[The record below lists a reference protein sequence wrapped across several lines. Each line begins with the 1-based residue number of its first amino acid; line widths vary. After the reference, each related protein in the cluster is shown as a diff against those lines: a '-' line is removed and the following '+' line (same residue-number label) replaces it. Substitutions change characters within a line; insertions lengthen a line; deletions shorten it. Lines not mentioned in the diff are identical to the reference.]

1 MCSLRLLKTEGTKNI
16 MSYEKRDKIKPVAP
30 TATADIKHGPI
41 LSIKSHTED
50 VLNSGPLGCMDVFC
64 SPVAVI

>member
-1 MCSLRLLKTEGTKNI
+1 
-16 MSYEKRDKIKPVAP
+16 MSYEKRDKIKPVVP

-50 VLNSGPLGCMDVFC
+50 VLYSGPLGCMDVFC